1 MIRIS
6 NIEKFATHDGPGIRT
21 TVFLKGCF
29 LHCPWCANPETW
41 KSEPVLMHDANKCV
55 ECKTCMHVCERGAI
69 SFPFQWDMDKCIY
82 CKKCENYCLQDAIS
96 FAGKDMEI
104 NEVVKEVLKDKDYFD
119 QSNGGITISGGEPF
133 MQLDAFLELIKQ
145 CKNNGLHV
153 AVETTGNYCLDTL
166 KEALPYIDL
175 FLMDL
180 KHLDAQKLKDIT
192 GGNLDLILNNFKYL
206 AQHCPNK
213 VIVRMPVIPR
223 FNDDICE
230 DVIRFCANLKL
241 SEVNLLP
248 FHTMGKSKWNQL
260 NKEFMYDKDKM
271 MDRNDL
277 TPYIDV
283 GKQLGVY
290 VKIGG

>member
-41 KSEPVLMHDANKCV
+41 KSEPVLMHDEKKCV

-69 SFPFQWDMDKCIY
+69 SFPFQWDMDACVY
-82 CKKCENYCLQDAIS
+82 CKKCEEYCLQGAIS

-104 NEVVKEVLKDKDYFD
+104 NEVIKEVLKDKDYFD

-153 AVETTGNYCLDTL
+153 AVETTGNYSLDTL
-166 KEALPYIDL
+166 KKALPYIDL

>member
-41 KSEPVLMHDANKCV
+41 KSEPVLMHDAKKCV

-104 NEVVKEVLKDKDYFD
+104 NEVIKEVLKDKDYFD

-230 DVIRFCANLKL
+230 DVITFCANLKL

>member
-41 KSEPVLMHDANKCV
+41 KSEPVLMHDAKKCV

-104 NEVVKEVLKDKDYFD
+104 NEVIKEVLKDKDYFD

-260 NKEFMYDKDKM
+260 NKEFMYNKDKM

>member
-41 KSEPVLMHDANKCV
+41 KSEPVLMHDAKKCV

-104 NEVVKEVLKDKDYFD
+104 NELIKEVLKDKDYFD

>member
-21 TVFLKGCF
+21 TVFLKGCP

-41 KSEPVLMHDANKCV
+41 SMEPVLMHDERKCIA
-55 ECKTCMHVCERGAI
+55 CKTCMHVCMQQAI
-69 SFPFQWDMDKCIY
+69 SFPFQWDMTKCMY
-82 CKKCENYCLQDAIS
+82 CKKCEEYCLQDAIS

-104 NEVVKEVLKDKDYFD
+104 EDVVYEVLKDKDYYE
-119 QSNGGITISGGEPF
+119 QSNGGVTISGGEPF
-133 MQLDAFLELIKQ
+133 MQFDAFLELIKQ
-145 CKNNGLHV
+145 CKANGLHV
-153 AVETTGNYCLDTL
+153 SVETTGNYSLDAL
-166 KEALPYIDL
+166 KEALPYVDL

-180 KHLDAQKLKDIT
+180 KHLDAQKLKEVT
-192 GGNLDLILNNFKYL
+192 GGNLDLILNNFTYL
-206 AQHCPNK
+206 AKNCSEK

-230 DVIRFCANLKL
+230 DVIKFCASLKL
-241 SEVNLLP
+241 SEVNLLS
-248 FHTMGKSKWNQL
+248 FHTMGKNKWNQL
-260 NKEFMYDKDKM
+260 NKEFLYDQDKM
-271 MDRNDL
+271 MNRNDL
-277 TPYIDV
+277 TPYIDI

>member
-21 TVFLKGCF
+21 TVFLKGCP

-41 KSEPVLMHDANKCV
+41 SMEPVLMHDERKCIA
-55 ECKTCMHVCERGAI
+55 CKTCMHVCRQQAI
-69 SFPFQWDMDKCIY
+69 SFPFQWDMTKCMY
-82 CKKCENYCLQDAIS
+82 CKKCEEYCLQDAIS

-104 NEVVKEVLKDKDYFD
+104 EDVVYEVLKDKDYYE
-119 QSNGGITISGGEPF
+119 QSNGGVTISGGEPF
-133 MQLDAFLELIKQ
+133 MQFDAFLELIKQ
-145 CKNNGLHV
+145 CKANGLHV
-153 AVETTGNYCLDTL
+153 AVETTGNYSLDAL
-166 KEALPYIDL
+166 KETLPYVDL

-180 KHLDAQKLKDIT
+180 KHLDAQKLKEVT
-192 GGNLDLILNNFKYL
+192 GGNLDLILNNFTYL
-206 AQHCPNK
+206 AKNCSEK

-230 DVIRFCANLKL
+230 DVIKFCASLKL
-241 SEVNLLP
+241 SEVNLLS
-248 FHTMGKSKWNQL
+248 FHTMGKNKWNQL
-260 NKEFMYDKDKM
+260 NKEFLYDQDKM
-271 MDRNDL
+271 MNRNDL
-277 TPYIDV
+277 TPYIDI

>member
-41 KSEPVLMHDANKCV
+41 KSEPVLMHDAKKCV

-104 NEVVKEVLKDKDYFD
+104 NEVIKEILKDKDYFD

>member
-41 KSEPVLMHDANKCV
+41 KSEPVLMHDAKKCV
-55 ECKTCMHVCERGAI
+55 ECKICMHVCERGAI
-69 SFPFQWDMDKCIY
+69 SFPFKWDMDKCIY

>member
-41 KSEPVLMHDANKCV
+41 KSEPVLMHDAKKCV

-104 NEVVKEVLKDKDYFD
+104 NEVIKEVLKDKDYFD

-283 GKQLGVY
+283 GKQLDVY

>member
-41 KSEPVLMHDANKCV
+41 KSEPVLMHDAKKCV

>member
-41 KSEPVLMHDANKCV
+41 KSEPVLMHDAKKCV

-104 NEVVKEVLKDKDYFD
+104 NEVIKEVLKDKDYFD

-192 GGNLDLILNNFKYL
+192 GGNLDLILNNFMYL

>member
-41 KSEPVLMHDANKCV
+41 KSEPVLMHDAKKCV

-104 NEVVKEVLKDKDYFD
+104 NEVIKEVLKDKDYFD

>member
-1 MIRIS
+1 MTRIS

-41 KSEPVLMHDANKCV
+41 KSEPVLMHDAKKCV

-104 NEVVKEVLKDKDYFD
+104 NEVIKEVLKDKDYFD

>member
-6 NIEKFATHDGPGIRT
+6 NIEKFATYDGPGIRT

-41 KSEPVLMHDANKCV
+41 KSEPVLMHDAKKCV

-69 SFPFQWDMDKCIY
+69 SFPFQWDMDACVY
-82 CKKCENYCLQDAIS
+82 CKKCEEYCLQGAIS

-104 NEVVKEVLKDKDYFD
+104 NEVIKEVLKDKDYFD

-153 AVETTGNYCLDTL
+153 AVETTGNYSLDTL
-166 KEALPYIDL
+166 KKALPYIDL

>member
-41 KSEPVLMHDANKCV
+41 KSEPVLMHDAKKCV

-104 NEVVKEVLKDKDYFD
+104 NEVIKEVLKDKDYFD

-180 KHLDAQKLKDIT
+180 KHLNAQKLKDIT

>member
-21 TVFLKGCF
+21 TVFLKGCP

-41 KSEPVLMHDANKCV
+41 KIEPVLMHDDRKCV
-55 ECKTCMHVCERGAI
+55 ECKTCMHVCAQQAI
-69 SFPFQWDMDKCIY
+69 SFPFQWNIDKCVY
-82 CKKCENYCLQDAIS
+82 CKKCEEYCLQDAIS

-104 NEVVKEVLKDKDYFD
+104 EDVVYEVLKDKEYYE
-119 QSNGGITISGGEPF
+119 QSNGGVTISGGEPF
-133 MQLDAFLELIKQ
+133 LQFDAFLELVKQ
-145 CKNNGLHV
+145 CKNKGLHV
-153 AVETTGNYCLDTL
+153 AVETTGNYSLDTL
-166 KEALPYIDL
+166 KKALPYVDL

-192 GGNLDLILNNFKYL
+192 GGNLELILNNFKYL

-223 FNDDICE
+223 FNDDICG
-230 DVIRFCANLKL
+230 DVIRLCANLKL

-260 NKEFMYDKDKM
+260 NREFIYDKDKM
-271 MDRNDL
+271 MDRTIL
-277 TPYIDV
+277 TPYIEM

>member
-1 MIRIS
+1 
-6 NIEKFATHDGPGIRT
+6 
-21 TVFLKGCF
+21 
-29 LHCPWCANPETW
+29 
-41 KSEPVLMHDANKCV
+41 
-55 ECKTCMHVCERGAI
+55 
-69 SFPFQWDMDKCIY
+69 
-82 CKKCENYCLQDAIS
+82 
-96 FAGKDMEI
+96 
-104 NEVVKEVLKDKDYFD
+104 
-119 QSNGGITISGGEPF
+119 
-133 MQLDAFLELIKQ
+133 MQFDAFLELVKQ
-145 CKNNGLHV
+145 CKENGLHV
-153 AVETTGNYCLDTL
+153 AVETTGNYSLDKL
-166 KEALPYIDL
+166 EQALPYIDL

-180 KHLDAQKLKDIT
+180 KHLDAKKLKDVT
-192 GGNLDLILNNFKYL
+192 GANLDLILNNFRYL
-206 AQHCPNK
+206 AKYCPNK

-230 DVIRFCANLKL
+230 EVIKFCAVLKL
-241 SEVNLLP
+241 AEVNLLP

>member
-41 KSEPVLMHDANKCV
+41 KSEPVLMHDAKKCV

-104 NEVVKEVLKDKDYFD
+104 NEVIKEVLKDKDYFD

-133 MQLDAFLELIKQ
+133 MQFDAFLELIKQ

>member
-41 KSEPVLMHDANKCV
+41 KSEPVLMHDAKKCV

-133 MQLDAFLELIKQ
+133 IQLDAFLELIKQ

>member
-41 KSEPVLMHDANKCV
+41 KSEPVLMHDAKKCV
-55 ECKTCMHVCERGAI
+55 ECKTCMHVCEHGAI

-104 NEVVKEVLKDKDYFD
+104 NEVIKEILKDKDYFD

-248 FHTMGKSKWNQL
+248 FHTMGKSKWDQL

>member
-41 KSEPVLMHDANKCV
+41 KSEPVLMHDAKKCV
-55 ECKTCMHVCERGAI
+55 ECKTCMHVCECGAI

-104 NEVVKEVLKDKDYFD
+104 NEVIKEVLKDKDYFD

>member
-41 KSEPVLMHDANKCV
+41 KIEPVLMHDIRKCV
-55 ECKTCMHVCERGAI
+55 GCKTCMHVCKQSAI
-69 SFPFQWDMDKCIY
+69 SFPFQWDMDACVY
-82 CKKCENYCLQDAIS
+82 CKKCEEYCLQDAIS

-104 NEVVKEVLKDKDYFD
+104 EDVVYEVLKDKEYYE
-119 QSNGGITISGGEPF
+119 QSNGGVTISGGEPF
-133 MQLDAFLELIKQ
+133 LQFDAFLELIKQ
-145 CKNNGLHV
+145 CKNKGLHV
-153 AVETTGNYCLDTL
+153 AVETTGNYSLDTL
-166 KEALPYIDL
+166 KKALPYVDL

-180 KHLDAQKLKDIT
+180 KHLDAQKLKDVT
-192 GGNLDLILNNFKYL
+192 GGNLTLIVNNFKYL
-206 AQHCPNK
+206 SENCPKK

-230 DVIRFCANLKL
+230 DVIRLCANLKL

-260 NKEFMYDKDKM
+260 NKEFVYDQDKM

-277 TPYIDV
+277 TPYIDI

>member
-41 KSEPVLMHDANKCV
+41 KSEPVLMHDAKKCV
-55 ECKTCMHVCERGAI
+55 ECKTCMHVCERAI

-104 NEVVKEVLKDKDYFD
+104 NEVIKEVLKDKDYFD

>member
-6 NIEKFATHDGPGIRT
+6 NIEKFAIHDGPGIRT

-41 KSEPVLMHDANKCV
+41 KSEPVLMHDAKKCV

>member
-41 KSEPVLMHDANKCV
+41 KSEPVLMHDAKKCV

-104 NEVVKEVLKDKDYFD
+104 NEVIKEVLKDKDYFD

-145 CKNNGLHV
+145 CKNNRLHV

-180 KHLDAQKLKDIT
+180 KHLDAQKLNDIT

>member
-41 KSEPVLMHDANKCV
+41 KSEPVLMHDAKKCV

-69 SFPFQWDMDKCIY
+69 SFPFQWDMDACVY
-82 CKKCENYCLQDAIS
+82 CKKCEEYCLQGAIS

-104 NEVVKEVLKDKDYFD
+104 NEVIKEVLKDKDYFD

-153 AVETTGNYCLDTL
+153 AVETTGNYSLDTL
-166 KEALPYIDL
+166 KKALPYIDL

>member
-41 KSEPVLMHDANKCV
+41 KSEPVLMHDAKKCV
-55 ECKTCMHVCERGAI
+55 ECKTCMHVCEHGAI

-104 NEVVKEVLKDKDYFD
+104 NEVIKEVLKDKDYFD

>member
-41 KSEPVLMHDANKCV
+41 KSEPVLMHDAKKCV

-104 NEVVKEVLKDKDYFD
+104 NEVIKEVLKDKDYFD

-192 GGNLDLILNNFKYL
+192 GGNLNLILNNFKYL

>member
-41 KSEPVLMHDANKCV
+41 KSEPVLMHDEKKCV

-104 NEVVKEVLKDKDYFD
+104 NEVIKEVLKDKDYFD

>member
-41 KSEPVLMHDANKCV
+41 KSEPVLMHDAKKCV
-55 ECKTCMHVCERGAI
+55 ECKTCMHVCEHGAI
-69 SFPFQWDMDKCIY
+69 SFPFPWDMDKCIY

-104 NEVVKEVLKDKDYFD
+104 NEVIKEILKDKDYFD

>member
-41 KSEPVLMHDANKCV
+41 KSEPVLMHDAKKCV

-82 CKKCENYCLQDAIS
+82 CKKCENYCLHDAIS

-104 NEVVKEVLKDKDYFD
+104 NEVIKEVLKDKDYFD

>member
-1 MIRIS
+1 
-6 NIEKFATHDGPGIRT
+6 
-21 TVFLKGCF
+21 
-29 LHCPWCANPETW
+29 
-41 KSEPVLMHDANKCV
+41 
-55 ECKTCMHVCERGAI
+55 MHVCKQSAI
-69 SFPFQWDMDKCIY
+69 SFPFQWDMDACVY
-82 CKKCENYCLQDAIS
+82 CKKCEEYCLQDAIS

-104 NEVVKEVLKDKDYFD
+104 EDVVYEVLKDKDYFE
-119 QSNGGITISGGEPF
+119 QSNGGVTISGGEPF
-133 MQLDAFLELIKQ
+133 LQFDAFLELIKQ
-145 CKNNGLHV
+145 CKNKGLHV
-153 AVETTGNYCLDTL
+153 AVETTGNYSLDTL
-166 KEALPYIDL
+166 KEALPYVDL

-192 GGNLDLILNNFKYL
+192 GGNLELILNNFKYL
-206 AQHCPNK
+206 AKHCPNK

-260 NKEFMYDKDKM
+260 NKEFIYDKDKM

-277 TPYIDV
+277 TLYIDI

>member
-6 NIEKFATHDGPGIRT
+6 DIEKFATHDGPGIRT

-41 KSEPVLMHDANKCV
+41 KSEPVLMHDAKKCV
-55 ECKTCMHVCERGAI
+55 ECKTCMHVCEHGAI

-104 NEVVKEVLKDKDYFD
+104 NEVIKEVLKDKDYFD

-213 VIVRMPVIPR
+213 VIARMPVIPR

>member
-41 KSEPVLMHDANKCV
+41 KSEPVLMHDAKKCV
-55 ECKTCMHVCERGAI
+55 ECKTCMHVCERGVI

-104 NEVVKEVLKDKDYFD
+104 NEVIKEVLKDKDYFD